1 MKKSLLLFS
10 AIGLLFASCVG
21 KTEDGSINKTNDQE
35 HEEVAAIIAEYQLNA
50 EESSADWART
60 LDQKPT
66 KQKTKLFGQM
76 VDIELG
82 AVKLNSNGS
91 VTMKEGVL
99 STADDALTEATVVFD
114 MASFKIAK
122 EKGNGL
128 FDVTKHPN
136 STLVLTNITD
146 TKADGLLTIEGTSK
160 KTDVTV
166 STTKSK
172 KGHTLSGTFIVNTLD
187 FPLRDKVTAKDIN
200 KDEIKVTFNLVYSSH

>member
-1 MKKSLLLFS
+1 MKKSFMVFCT
-10 AIGLLFASCVG
+10 IGLLFSSCAENTSDNSTPKSDNQTV
-21 KTEDGSINKTNDQE
+21 
-35 HEEVAAIIAEYQLNA
+35 EEIEAIVAEYTLNPKK
-50 EESSADWART
+50 SSADWERT

-91 VTMKEGVL
+91 ATLKDGEL
-99 STADDALTEATVVFD
+99 TTTDEALTKATVIFD

-128 FDVTKHPN
+128 FDVKKHPN
-136 STLVLTNITD
+136 STLILTEITD
-146 TKADGLLTIEGTSK
+146 SKANGELTIENTSK
-160 KTDVTV
+160 KMNVTIS
-166 STTKSK
+166 STKEN
-172 KGHTLSGTFIVNTLD
+172 GEHILSGSFVVNTLD

-200 KDEIKVTFNLVYSSH
+200 KDEIKVTFTLVYNQN